1 MIQDVSNQVVM
12 EGALEESRERFQ
24 NFAEASADWF
34 WEIDADLRISFV
46 SESVER
52 IMGISPAWFIGE
64 LRPDLA
70 DTAADREQWAQHVAD
85 LEARRPFR
93 DFEYLRRGD
102 GEVRTCW
109 IRSSG
114 MPVFGED
121 GQFLGYVG
129 SASDVTEYKQA
140 EERLRISEEKLAQAQ
155 KLETVGQLTGGIAH
169 DFNNLLAVIP
179 GNAEILGDGP
189 DTDNPP
195 VQTILR
201 AAKRGAELTQRL
213 LAYSRRQPLQPQAI
227 DLSQLVVGLTDLL
240 ARTLGA
246 TIEVETHVPAD
257 TAPIMADPGQLE
269 NALLN
274 LSINA
279 RDAMPHGG
287 KLIIACSSVSLD
299 DGDESP
305 KLDVDS
311 GDYVVLAVSDTGH
324 GMPASVSDQAFEP
337 FFTTKDVGEGSGLGL
352 SMVYGFARQSGG
364 VQ

>member
-1 MIQDVSNQVVM
+1 
-12 EGALEESRERFQ
+12 
-24 NFAEASADWF
+24 
-34 WEIDADLRISFV
+34 
-46 SESVER
+46 
-52 IMGISPAWFIGE
+52 MGIPSAWFIGK
-64 LRPDLA
+64 LRPGLA

-93 DFEYLRRGD
+93 DFEYLRRVD

-114 MPVFGED
+114 MPVFGEN
-121 GQFLGYVG
+121 GQFFGYVG

-169 DFNNLLAVIP
+169 DFNNLLAVIQ

-213 LAYSRRQPLQPQAI
+213 LAYSRRQPLQPQAF

-240 ARTLGA
+240 ARTLGD
-246 TIEVETHVPAD
+246 VR
-257 TAPIMADPGQLE
+257 G
-269 NALLN
+269 
-274 LSINA
+274 
-279 RDAMPHGG
+279 RDACPSRYRTDHGG
-287 KLIIACSSVSLD
+287 PGPVRKRAV
-299 DGDESP
+299 EP
-305 KLDVDS
+305 VDQRARC
-311 GDYVVLAVSDTGH
+311 DATRRQADNCVFECFTG
-324 GMPASVSDQAFEP
+324 
-337 FFTTKDVGEGSGLGL
+337 
-352 SMVYGFARQSGG
+352 
-364 VQ
+364 